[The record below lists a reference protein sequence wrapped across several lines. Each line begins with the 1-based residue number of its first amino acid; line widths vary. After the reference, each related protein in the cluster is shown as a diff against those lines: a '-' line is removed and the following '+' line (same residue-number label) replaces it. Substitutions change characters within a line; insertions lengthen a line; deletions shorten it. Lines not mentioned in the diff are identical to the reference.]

1 MNPPAAANPPPPPQS
16 LSRDIAEECQ
26 LRLLML
32 ADLDAYKTLRDG
44 MLADHPGA
52 FTSDAQTE
60 RQRDTDSY
68 RNRLSG
74 ASGGSNLFTLVAWSG
89 TRMVGAVSCEHDMRV
104 KVRHIAHV
112 VGMMVAD
119 DLQGC
124 GIGQRLLVQALR
136 LLQGEP
142 SLDLVTL
149 SVSANNAS
157 AVHLYERCG
166 FTRYGRLLGALKMP
180 DGELL
185 DKDLMSRRLR

>member
-1 MNPPAAANPPPPPQS
+1 MQ
-16 LSRDIAEECQ
+16 
-26 LRLLML
+26 
-32 ADLDAYKTLRDG
+32 ADLVAYKTLRDG
-44 MLADHPGA
+44 MLAGHPGA

-60 RQRDTDSY
+60 LQRDANSY

-74 ASGGSNLFTLVAWSG
+74 AGGGANLFTLVAWSG
-89 TRMVGAVSCEHDMRV
+89 TRMVGAVSCEHEARV

-119 DLQGC
+119 DQQGC
-124 GIGQRLLVQALR
+124 GIGQRLLTQALR

-142 SLDLVTL
+142 ALDLVTL
-149 SVSANNAS
+149 SVTSNNAV
-157 AVHLYERCG
+157 ALRLYERCG
-166 FTRYGRLLGALKMP
+166 FTRYGRLPGALKMP

>member
-1 MNPPAAANPPPPPQS
+1 MNEPAAASPQPQPLNS
-16 LSRDIAEECQ
+16 EIAAECR
-26 LRLLML
+26 LRLLTQADLVAYKALRDAML
-32 ADLDAYKTLRDG
+32 AG
-44 MLADHPGA
+44 HPGA

-60 RQRDTDSY
+60 LLRDADSY
-68 RNRLSG
+68 RSRLCGGDHG
-74 ASGGSNLFTLVAWSG
+74 ANLLTLVAWSG
-89 TRMVGAVSCEHDMRV
+89 TRLAGAVSCEHQARL

-124 GIGQRLLVQALR
+124 GIGQRLLTQALR

-149 SVSANNAS
+149 SVTANNTS
-157 AVHLYERCG
+157 AARLYQRCG
-166 FTRYGRLLGALKMP
+166 FTRYGRLPGAIKLP
-180 DGELL
+180 DGQLL